1 MGVRVTFVG
10 GPTMMLEVA
19 GLRLLTDP
27 TFSPVGIYESA
38 PGRPLTK
45 TEGPALNVDGV
56 GRVDAV
62 LLSHDAD
69 GGLAHPEPC
78 HAPQVLAPPRER
90 AGRRV
95 APAGAPSGASS
106 RARRPSGACPGS
118 SWGAAIPLDGPPWR
132 SA

>member
-1 MGVRVTFVG
+1 
-10 GPTMMLEVA
+10 MLEVA

-78 HAPQVLAPPRER
+78 HAPQVLAPPREGGA
-90 AGRRV
+90 AGLSRRC
-95 APAGAPSGASS
+95 AFRSLLARSSAFGRLPGLLLGRSDRPS
-106 RARRPSGACPGS
+106 RATLA
-118 SWGAAIPLDGPPWR
+118 
-132 SA
+132 